1 MIRHAEPTDAADI
14 ENLIQQGIQGTA
26 AKAISWWVERMASPN
41 SLILLVFFKEKAVGT
56 IVGQVVLDEAEIH
69 DVVVESSFR
78 QAGRGSELV
87 TAFEEHAAHL
97 GATHCFLEVRES
109 NKNAKYLYAKHGFNT
124 TSIRRDYYSDGE
136 DALLMRKQ
144 LRALP

>member
-1 MIRHAEPTDAADI
+1 M
-14 ENLIQQGIQGTA
+14 
-26 AKAISWWVERMASPN
+26 
-41 SLILLVFFKEKAVGT
+41 VGT

-78 QAGRGSELV
+78 QTGRGSELV
-87 TAFEEHAAHL
+87 KAFEEHAADL

-109 NKNAKYLYAKHGFNT
+109 NKNAKRLYAKHGFNT

-136 DALLMRKQ
+136 DALLMCKQ